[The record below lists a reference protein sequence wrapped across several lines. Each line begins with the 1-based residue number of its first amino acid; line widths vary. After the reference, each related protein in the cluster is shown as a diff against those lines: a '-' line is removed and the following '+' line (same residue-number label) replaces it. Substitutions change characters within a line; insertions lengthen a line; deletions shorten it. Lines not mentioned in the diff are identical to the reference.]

1 MAVNPG
7 WPVMWHI
14 TYDKPGWDPEMELE
28 YDVMPRDE
36 FGVPAHVPPELSTAI
51 KHTYYLP
58 PQYYPFLKKLG
69 DDTPEL
75 KPFTDKLIN
84 GEMTFEEYEHMF
96 YTFAKPLKIHRPL
109 IPMPY
114 RTEAEVAKTA
124 EVDWEGAWLSYRERV
139 LGDYNGRKMSRDFSA
154 AMAVAWCFT

>member
-1 MAVNPG
+1 MMALRVPARAASG
-7 WPVMWHI
+7 LRAGLRSIASTAPRRTSIHMLGIPMTYVVQWPHGYQEPWK
-14 TYDKPGWDPEMELE
+14 YLE
-28 YDVMPRDE
+28 YEVMPRDE

-96 YTFAKPLKIHRPL
+96 YTFAKPLRSTGRSFRCRTARRRRSRRRP
-109 IPMPY
+109 
-114 RTEAEVAKTA
+114 RSTGKA
-124 EVDWEGAWLSYRERV
+124 
-139 LGDYNGRKMSRDFSA
+139 
-154 AMAVAWCFT
+154 